1 MRQHRTKPV
10 PPVAHCFV
18 ANLDPALMQ
27 EAFNV
32 VQRQREPNVRHHLQ
46 GDDLSAGLEVAE
58 WWALGHP

>member
-1 MRQHRTKPV
+1 
-10 PPVAHCFV
+10 VAD
-18 ANLDPALMQ
+18 LDTVFMVQ
-27 EAFNV
+27 AFNV